1 MYGYCTICCYSLPL
15 FQAQLADEDLALKER
30 VDKLNEEITKLIT
43 RTVVR
48 RRKGSHTRTASQ
60 GEITLSPTSWNF
72 PKHFSESHNRR
83 PARPVPILFVSGSQD
98 SIKLPFELLQEAD
111 SLQEDVKEGATEQ
124 NRASGVTP
132 SNSLQGNG
140 SKSPNK
146 ASAHMVPTVE
156 EEPPSM
162 VVYGS
167 PQLS

>member
-1 MYGYCTICCYSLPL
+1 MCGYCMICCFSLPL
-15 FQAQLADEDLALKER
+15 IQAQLADEDLALKER
-30 VDKLNEEITKLIT
+30 VEKLNEEITKLIT

-48 RRKGSHTRTASQ
+48 RRRGSHTRTASH
-60 GEITLSPTSWNF
+60 GELTLSPTSWNF

-111 SLQEDVKEGATEQ
+111 SLQEDVKNGAMEQ

-140 SKSPNK
+140 NKTPNK
-146 ASAHMVPTVE
+146 DSAPMVPRV

-162 VVYGS
+162 AVCAS
-167 PQLS
+167 PQPA